1 MHEEEL
7 INLAIVAGAALLCGL
22 LLSRIKQP
30 VVVGYILA
38 GVVLGPSVLELVGEG
53 EELQLVAELGVL
65 MLLFLIGMEL
75 SLRNFRRIWRMAM
88 TIAGLQIALGL
99 AFAWMFGKGLGWGP
113 ELSLIIGFGLGLS
126 STAVAIKILE
136 DIGELRTE
144 VGRLAVGIL
153 VAQDLA
159 VVPMLLIVSEMG
171 KEGSSHTSALVPVII
186 AVAILAGI
194 VFLLSRRKREH
205 LPFAHWI
212 SDNHDLAAMS
222 GLAMCFVFAAISG
235 LVGLSPAYGAFIG
248 GLVAGN
254 TIERGKMIAAVEPVQ
269 SVLLMVFFL
278 SIGLLLDLGFIWDNI
293 LLVLGLL
300 LVISLVK
307 TATNITILRMLGE
320 PWPKAWLAGTVI
332 GQVGEFSFVLVAAGV
347 AAGVVDGFSSKLMTA
362 VIALSL
368 VASPFFLFTARR
380 MDRVEW
386 RRIRSFSD
394 ITHAIYGRNAGA
406 FVQGS
411 GRAARGVGRVTLSVG
426 DYGRNELDRIVGR
439 LQPKRPGTPEA
450 EAKDDVMPEGDA
462 PAGDSQPADAD
473 RNAEDAPAGEI
484 TETIETAETTGTGTA
499 EEATPAAADD
509 VPDADTAADRER
521 NGRPGT

>member
-30 VVVGYILA
+30 VVVGYIIA
-38 GVVLGPSVLELVGEG
+38 GVVLGPSVLELVGDG

-88 TIAGLQIALGL
+88 TIAGLQIGLGL
-99 AFAWMFGKGLGWGP
+99 AFAWMFGKAFGWGP
-113 ELSLIIGFGLGLS
+113 ELSLIVGFGLGLS

-171 KEGSSHTSALVPVII
+171 NEGSSPTSALVPVIV
-186 AVAILAGI
+186 AVSILAGI

-254 TIERGKMIAAVEPVQ
+254 TIERGKMIAAVEPIQ

-278 SIGLLLDLGFIWDNI
+278 SIGLLLDLAFIWDNI
-293 LLVLGLL
+293 VLVIGLL
-300 LVISLVK
+300 LAISFAK

-332 GQVGEFSFVLVAAGV
+332 GQVGEFSFVLVAAGL
-347 AAGVVDGFSSKLMTA
+347 AAGVVDPFGSKLMTA

-380 MDRVEW
+380 MDQVEW
-386 RRIRSFSD
+386 RRVHSFSD
-394 ITHAIYGRNAGA
+394 FTRAIYGRNVGA
-406 FVQGS
+406 FTQGS

-426 DYGRNELDRIVGR
+426 DYGRNELDRIVRR
-439 LQPKRPGTPEA
+439 LQPNRAASPEA
-450 EAKDDVMPEGDA
+450 DARDDAMPEGESPASVA
-462 PAGDSQPADAD
+462 PASEAPANEAPADT
-473 RNAEDAPAGEI
+473 EPAVK
-484 TETIETAETTGTGTA
+484 T
-499 EEATPAAADD
+499 EEA
-509 VPDADTAADRER
+509 ES

>member
-30 VVVGYILA
+30 VVVGYIIA
-38 GVVLGPSVLELVGEG
+38 GVVLGPSVLELVGDG

-75 SLRNFRRIWRMAM
+75 SLRNFRRIWRTAM
-88 TIAGLQIALGL
+88 TIAGLQIGLGL
-99 AFAWMFGKGLGWGP
+99 AFAWMFGKAFGWGP
-113 ELSLIIGFGLGLS
+113 ELSLIVGFGLGLS

-171 KEGSSHTSALVPVII
+171 NEGSSPTSALVPVIV

-254 TIERGKMIAAVEPVQ
+254 TIERGKMIAAVEPIQ

-278 SIGLLLDLGFIWDNI
+278 SIGLLLDLAFIWDNI
-293 LLVLGLL
+293 VLVIGLL
-300 LVISLVK
+300 LAISFAK

-332 GQVGEFSFVLVAAGV
+332 GQVGEFSFVLVAAGL
-347 AAGVVDGFSSKLMTA
+347 AAGVVDPFGSKLMTA

-380 MDRVEW
+380 MDQVEW
-386 RRIRSFSD
+386 RRVHSFSD
-394 ITHAIYGRNAGA
+394 FTRAIYGRNVGA
-406 FVQGS
+406 FTQGS

-426 DYGRNELDRIVGR
+426 DYGRNELDRIVRR
-439 LQPKRPGTPEA
+439 LQPKRDVSPETDA
-450 EAKDDVMPEGDA
+450 RDDAMPEGKDSASEA
-462 PAGDSQPADAD
+462 PSGKTD
-473 RNAEDAPAGEI
+473 E
-484 TETIETAETTGTGTA
+484 AET
-499 EEATPAAADD
+499 D
-509 VPDADTAADRER
+509 
-521 NGRPGT
+521 GRPGT

>member
-30 VVVGYILA
+30 VVVGYIIA
-38 GVVLGPSVLELVGEG
+38 GVVLGPSVLELVGDG

-88 TIAGLQIALGL
+88 TIAGLQIGLGL
-99 AFAWMFGKGLGWGP
+99 AFSWVFGKAFGWGP
-113 ELSLIIGFGLGLS
+113 ELSLIVGFGLGLS

-171 KEGSSHTSALVPVII
+171 VEGSSPTSALIPVIV
-186 AVAILAGI
+186 AVSILAGI

-254 TIERGKMIAAVEPVQ
+254 TIERGKMIAAVEPIQ

-293 LLVLGLL
+293 LLVIGLL
-300 LVISLVK
+300 LAISFAK
-307 TATNITILRMLGE
+307 TATNIIILRMLGE

-332 GQVGEFSFVLVAAGV
+332 GQIGEFSFVLVAAGL
-347 AAGVVDGFSSKLMTA
+347 AAGVIDPFGSKLMTA

-380 MDRVEW
+380 MDHVEW
-386 RRIRSFSD
+386 RRVHSFSD
-394 ITHAIYGRNAGA
+394 FTRAIYGRNVGA
-406 FVQGS
+406 FTEGS

-426 DYGRNELDRIVGR
+426 DYGRSELDRIVSR
-439 LQPKRPGTPEA
+439 LQPKRAASPEA
-450 EAKDDVMPEGDA
+450 DARDDAMPEEEH
-462 PAGDSQPADAD
+462 PAS
-473 RNAEDAPAGEI
+473 
-484 TETIETAETTGTGTA
+484 ETHASETSASETTA
-499 EEATPAAADD
+499 APSEEAGT
-509 VPDADTAADRER
+509 
-521 NGRPGT
+521 NGRPAT

>member
-22 LLSRIKQP
+22 LFSRIRQP
-30 VVVGYILA
+30 VVVGYIVA
-38 GVVLGPSVLELVGEG
+38 GVVLGPSVLGLVGDG
-53 EELQLVAELGVL
+53 EEVQLVAELGVL

-75 SLRNFRRIWRMAM
+75 SLRSFRRIWRTAM
-88 TIAGLQIALGL
+88 TIAGLQIGLGL
-99 AFAWMFGKGLGWGP
+99 AFAWLFGKGLGWSP
-113 ELSLIIGFGLGLS
+113 ELSLIVGFGLGLS

-136 DIGELRTE
+136 DIGELRSD
-144 VGRLAVGIL
+144 VGQLAVGVL

-171 KEGSSHTSALVPVII
+171 KPDASPYGAVVPVLV
-186 AVAILAGI
+186 AVAILGGI

-248 GLVAGN
+248 GLVVGN
-254 TIERGKMIAAVEPVQ
+254 TIERQKMIAAVEPVQ

-278 SIGLLLDLGFIWDNI
+278 SIGLLLDLNFIWENM
-293 LLVLGLL
+293 LLVIGLL
-300 LVISLVK
+300 LAVSFAKIG
-307 TATNITILRMLGE
+307 TNIIILRMLGE

-332 GQVGEFSFVLVAAGV
+332 GQVGEFSFVLVATGV
-347 AAGVVDGFSSKLMTA
+347 AAGVVDPFGSKLMTA
-362 VIALSL
+362 IIALSL
-368 VASPFFLFTARR
+368 IASPFFLFTARR
-380 MDRVEW
+380 MEGVEW
-386 RRIRSFSD
+386 RRVRTFSD
-394 ITHAIYGRNAGA
+394 FTRAIYGRNAGA

-426 DYGRNELDRIVGR
+426 DYGINELDRIVGR
-439 LQPKRPGTPEA
+439 LQPRKPETPVAAAHDEAMPEAPAPDQASPEPEAAAATDTPETSA
-450 EAKDDVMPEGDA
+450 A
-462 PAGDSQPADAD
+462 
-473 RNAEDAPAGEI
+473 
-484 TETIETAETTGTGTA
+484 AET
-499 EEATPAAADD
+499 PDAADTSD
-509 VPDADTAADRER
+509 TPPDEAPRD
-521 NGRPGT
+521 GRPTT